1 MDHLDHEV
9 QQLHLAAATRCN
21 QRTGG
26 VQPTRPRGAA
36 VAPEPSREPSLKPS
50 AAPGPTRTR
59 AAAVG
64 GRGGRPTSSSPP
76 SRTPGC
82 SPASSEPGSAQ
93 PSRPRLAADGHLP
106 RWPRSPAPTPRACAV
121 RSRCSPPGSHPPN
134 CLRRPGGARP
144 GRRGAVSATRPP
156 GCSASTATRRAR
168 ARAASRPPQPAAP
181 VLPRRWPVPV
191 PVHLRHRCTAVTDC
205 ERHQSCVQT
214 GFTPN
219 ADSGRLTSW

>member
-1 MDHLDHEV
+1 VQPPHPAGLMDHLDHEV

-36 VAPEPSREPSLKPS
+36 VAPEPSTEPSLKPS

-82 SPASSEPGSAQ
+82 SPASSEPGSAP
-93 PSRPRLAADGHLP
+93 PSRPR
-106 RWPRSPAPTPRACAV
+106 
-121 RSRCSPPGSHPPN
+121 
-134 CLRRPGGARP
+134 
-144 GRRGAVSATRPP
+144 
-156 GCSASTATRRAR
+156 
-168 ARAASRPPQPAAP
+168 
-181 VLPRRWPVPV
+181 
-191 PVHLRHRCTAVTDC
+191 
-205 ERHQSCVQT
+205 
-214 GFTPN
+214 
-219 ADSGRLTSW
+219 